1 MILAG
6 DIGGTKT
13 LLALF
18 THNGEVLKQQLYAS
32 ASYANFSDLLANFI
46 SDIDNDSLTACCMG
60 VAGPIIHGD
69 CSTTNLPWQLRKQA
83 ISDQLAGIPVHLLND
98 LEATA
103 WGVLHLSDQDFVDFN
118 PNAQARQGNIAVL
131 AAGTGLGEAIISWDG
146 DQHHVMATEGGHTDF
161 APHTEQEIE
170 LLRYLIAKYPNH
182 VSNERV
188 ISGEGLINIYQ
199 FLKATGYAPAQDDI
213 EKKMAQGDIAAVIG
227 EAGMRGSDALCEQAL
242 TMFCRL
248 YGAEA
253 SNLAL
258 KCLPYGGIYLAGGIA
273 AKILPFLINSD
284 FMSRYQAKGRFYD
297 LLQTIPV
304 KVCINPEVGLLG
316 AFSYA
321 IK

>member
-18 THNGEVLKQQLYAS
+18 SHNGDVVKQQLYAS
-32 ASYANFSDLLANFI
+32 ANYANFSDLLANFI
-46 SDIDNDSLTACCMG
+46 RNIESNITACCMG
-60 VAGPIIHGD
+60 VAGPIINGD
-69 CSTTNLPWQLRKQA
+69 CVTTNLPWHLKQQSISEQL
-83 ISDQLAGIPVHLLND
+83 SGIPVHLLND

-103 WGVLHLSDQDFVDFN
+103 WGVLHLSEQDFVDFN

-146 DQHHVMATEGGHTDF
+146 EQHHVMATEGGHTDF

-170 LLRYLIAKYPNH
+170 LLRYLIAKHPDH

-199 FLKATGYAPAQDDI
+199 FLKSTGYAAVQEDI

-242 TMFCRL
+242 HIFCRL

-273 AKILPFLINSD
+273 AKILPFLINSE
-284 FMSRYQAKGRFYD
+284 FMARYQAKGRFYD

-304 KVCINPEVGLLG
+304 KVCINPEVGLVG